1 MNKLVVQF
9 YLETTSPVRSSELG
23 LRFKLYDGVERVI
36 NNVRLVPDLKRNLI
50 SLSEF
55 DKKGYVFKGENEVL
69 KVLKGSMIFMKGMQ
83 KNGLHSLMGEVV
95 MGSAHDR

>member
-55 DKKGYVFKGENEVL
+55 DKKGYVFKSKSLEMSDS
-69 KVLKGSMIFMKGMQ
+69 KMK
-83 KNGLHSLMGEVV
+83 KKYCLVV
-95 MGSAHDR
+95 N